1 MKNLFTFLL
10 MAILAIGYSHATTEI
25 IDFSNQGY
33 TNAQKVTTLKGENCT
48 ITFGDG
54 SNPCAYYTT
63 GNAVRIYGGGSVQ
76 ITSSL
81 AITKV
86 VYTFAKGNAPTSSN
100 CTITPS
106 TGKATLGTTSLTW
119 TGSTQSLE
127 IKRKNGSG
135 HWRLQ
140 KIEIIYDDD
149 AVATPTFTPAGGQYT
164 DVLDVTIACAT
175 TGAAIKYSTD
185 GGTTWLDYTAPVA
198 VTAGSTTLMAKAV
211 RSDGKESA
219 TATAIYTIVPAT
231 PTFTPAG
238 GLYTDAQQVTI
249 ACATTGAAIK
259 YSTDGGTT
267 WLDYTAP
274 VAVTAA
280 STTITAKAVRD
291 GQESATATATYQVVP
306 AAPTL
311 SQGSS
316 LFADPFTLTI
326 TRGAGA
332 TSMVYTVNGT
342 STTTTE
348 ATVSLPIAETTT
360 VTAHGVNDA
369 GTQSPEVSATY
380 TYSTLAGNKYKL
392 VTSASELVAGK
403 HYVIVC
409 RLSDP
414 NYAMSGSGHDPTF
427 AVGSNYY
434 RSYSQGFSYADASTR
449 DEIVVTDLSTVL
461 TLAGSEGKWQ
471 WRVSNAI
478 DKDKNPIEGYL
489 QADATASSHYMYVYN
504 TDNKSYNEANTLTTV
519 TFPKDGITYNSTKTE
534 PAGVQITFN
543 VSPKD
548 DKGRDKFIMMNT
560 GNSHY
565 FGPYGTQYPVCLYG
579 EVSSEPATV
588 TLKDLMTQGSGA
600 FDVADASMQAI
611 TRVKDKVAS
620 RYYVLVKDADGA
632 SIEKVEKAEG
642 LASYKVNG
650 QDQTAYDQSN
660 WMLVEVSEQDY
671 TAFDKENC
679 SVSRIA
685 GGLYNGDACNPV
697 LSRAADGTMPVITYG
712 DKGDQYTPNQYC
724 PVNFMASYTSDYSGN
739 GAQGSNGTATYFFM
753 NPKAQEY
760 ATVVWAVWDKA
771 TGAFYVPAPDGV
783 NNKLGFYGKF
793 EVALDYNDGD
803 VKDLNAV
810 QDQHMYTFP
819 AIVKKLT
826 AQQAAAR
833 KVNAHTGGGTA
844 QPGYIV
850 YPLELN
856 AASSVVTAV
865 SDVHSTKAVK
875 RVSYYNLAGAEI
887 AAPQAGVNIVV
898 TTYTD
903 GTTRATKLLK

>member
-1 MKNLFTFLL
+1 
-10 MAILAIGYSHATTEI
+10 MAILAIGYSHATTEA
-25 IDFSNQGY
+25 IDFSQQKYENQ
-33 TNAQKVTTLKGENCT
+33 QVVTTLKGKNCT
-48 ITFGDG
+48 ITFRDG
-54 SNPCAYYTT
+54 SNPCAYYNT

-76 ITSSL
+76 ITSNL

-86 VYTFAKGNAPTSSN
+86 VYTFSGTSYAPTSSD

-119 TGSTQSLE
+119 TGNTQSLK
-127 IKRKNGSG
+127 ITRTSGKG

-140 KIEIIYDDD
+140 KIEITYTDD
-149 AVATPTFTPAGGQYT
+149 AVATPTFTPAGGQFT

-185 GGTTWLDYTAPVA
+185 GGTTWLDYTTPVA
-198 VTAGSTTLMAKAV
+198 VTAASTTITAKAV
-211 RSDGKESA
+211 RDGKESA

-238 GLYTDAQQVTI
+238 RQYTDAQSVTL

-267 WLDYTAP
+267 WLDYTTP

-291 GQESATATATYQVVP
+291 GQESTTATATYQVVP

-380 TYSTLAGNKYKL
+380 TYSTLAGTKYKL

-414 NYAMSGSGHDPTF
+414 NYAMSGSGHDPSF
-427 AVGSNYY
+427 ANGSDYN
-434 RSYSQGFSYADASTR
+434 RSYSQGFSYVDASTR

-471 WRVSNAI
+471 WRVSNAT
-478 DKDKNPIEGYL
+478 DKDGNPIEGYL
-489 QADATASSHYMYVYN
+489 QVETNPSSHWLRVYN
-504 TDNKSYNEANTLTTV
+504 TDNNSYNEANTLTTV
-519 TFPKDGITYNSTKTE
+519 TFPEGGIKQFNSTKTE

-548 DKGRDKFIMMNT
+548 DKGRDKFIMMNP

-579 EVSSEPATV
+579 EVSSEPATI

-650 QDQTAYDQSN
+650 QDQTVYDQSN

-671 TAFDKENC
+671 AAFYKENC

-803 VKDLNAV
+803 VKDVKDLTAV

-833 KVNAHTGGGTA
+833 KVNANTGGGTA

-856 AASSVVTAV
+856 AASGVVTAV

-875 RVSYYNLAGAEI
+875 RVSYYNLAGAKI

>member
-1 MKNLFTFLL
+1 
-10 MAILAIGYSHATTEI
+10 MAILAIGYSHAATEA
-25 IDFSNQGY
+25 IDFSKQGY
-33 TNAQKVTTLKGENCT
+33 ENQQVVTTLKGENCT
-48 ITFGDG
+48 ITFRDG
-54 SNPCAYYTT
+54 STACAYYTT
-63 GNAVRIYGGGSVQ
+63 GNAVRIYGGGSVK

-81 AITKV
+81 DINKV
-86 VYTFAKGNAPTSSN
+86 VYTFAKDNAPTSSD

-106 TGKATLGTTSLTW
+106 TGKATYQATTLTW

-127 IKRKNGSG
+127 IKRKKGKG

-140 KIEIIYDDD
+140 KIEITYTDD

-185 GGTTWLDYTAPVA
+185 GGTTWFDYT
-198 VTAGSTTLMAKAV
+198 T
-211 RSDGKESA
+211 
-219 TATAIYTIVPAT
+219 
-231 PTFTPAG
+231 
-238 GLYTDAQQVTI
+238 
-249 ACATTGAAIK
+249 
-259 YSTDGGTT
+259 
-267 WLDYTAP
+267 P

-316 LFADPFTLTI
+316 LFAAPFTLTI

-348 ATVSLPIAETTT
+348 ATVSLTIAETTT
-360 VTAHGVNDA
+360 VTAHGMNDA

-414 NYAMSGSGHDPTF
+414 NYAMSGSGHDPSF
-427 AVGSNYY
+427 ANGSDYN
-434 RSYSQGFSYADASTR
+434 RSYSQGFSYVDASTR

-471 WRVSNAI
+471 WHVSNAT

-489 QADATASSHYMYVYN
+489 QVETDPSSHWLRVYN
-504 TDNKSYNEANTLTTV
+504 TDNTSYNETNTLTTV

-548 DKGRDKFIMMNT
+548 DKGRDKFIMMNI

-600 FDVADASMQAI
+600 LDVADASMQAI
-611 TRVKDKVAS
+611 TRVEDKIAS

-632 SIEKVEKAEG
+632 SIEKVEMAEG

-660 WMLVEVSEQDY
+660 WMLVEVSKQDY
-671 TAFDKENC
+671 AAFDKENC

-739 GAQGSNGTATYFFM
+739 GAQGSNGTYFFM

-771 TGAFYVPAPDGV
+771 TSAFYVPAPDGV

-793 EVALDYNDGD
+793 EVVLDYNDGD
-803 VKDLNAV
+803 VAATTSLT
-810 QDQHMYTFP
+810 DQAMYTFP

-833 KVNAHTGGGTA
+833 KVNANTGGGTA

-856 AASSVVTAV
+856 AASGVVTAV
-865 SDVHSTKAVK
+865 SDVHSTKTVK

>member
-1 MKNLFTFLL
+1 M
-10 MAILAIGYSHATTEI
+10 
-25 IDFSNQGY
+25 
-33 TNAQKVTTLKGENCT
+33 
-48 ITFGDG
+48 
-54 SNPCAYYTT
+54 
-63 GNAVRIYGGGSVQ
+63 
-76 ITSSL
+76 
-81 AITKV
+81 
-86 VYTFAKGNAPTSSN
+86 
-100 CTITPS
+100 
-106 TGKATLGTTSLTW
+106 
-119 TGSTQSLE
+119 
-127 IKRKNGSG
+127 
-135 HWRLQ
+135 
-140 KIEIIYDDD
+140 
-149 AVATPTFTPAGGQYT
+149 ATPTFTPAGGQHT

-238 GLYTDAQQVTI
+238 GQYTDAQSVTL

-259 YSTDGGTT
+259 YSTDGGTK
-267 WLDYTAP
+267 WLDYTTP

-291 GQESATATATYQVVP
+291 GQESTAATATYQVVP

-332 TSMVYTVNGT
+332 TSMTYSVNGT

-414 NYAMSGSGHDPTF
+414 NYAMSGSGHGPTF
-427 AVGSNYY
+427 ASGSDDN
-434 RSYSQGFSYADASTR
+434 RSYSQGFSYVDASTR

-471 WRVSNAI
+471 WHVSNAT

-519 TFPKDGITYNSTKTE
+519 TFPEGGIKRYNSTQTE

-548 DKGRDKFIMMNT
+548 DKNRDKFIMMNT

-611 TRVKDKVAS
+611 TRVKDKIAS

-671 TAFDKENC
+671 TAFGKENC

-712 DKGDQYTPNQYC
+712 DKGDQYIPNQYC

-850 YPLELN
+850 YPLNLN
-856 AASSVVTAV
+856 ASSSVVTAV

-887 AAPQAGVNIVV
+887 AATQAGVNIVV

>member
-10 MAILAIGYSHATTEI
+10 MAILAIGYSHATTEA
-25 IDFSNQGY
+25 IDFSKQKYENQ
-33 TNAQKVTTLKGENCT
+33 QVVTTLKGENCT
-48 ITFGDG
+48 ITFRDG
-54 SNPCAYYTT
+54 SNPCAYYNT
-63 GNAVRIYGGGSVQ
+63 GKAVRIYGGGSVQ
-76 ITSSL
+76 ITSNL

-86 VYTFAKGNAPTSSN
+86 VYTFSGTSYAPTSSD

-106 TGKATLGTTSLTW
+106 TGNATLGTTSLTW
-119 TGSTQSLE
+119 TGNTQSLK
-127 IKRKNGSG
+127 ITRTSG
-135 HWRLQ
+135 KDHWRLQ
-140 KIEIIYDDD
+140 KIEITYDDD
-149 AVATPTFTPAGGQYT
+149 AVATPTFTPAGGQFT

-238 GLYTDAQQVTI
+238 GQYTDAQSVTL

-259 YSTDGGTT
+259 YSTDGGGT
-267 WLDYTAP
+267 WLDYTTP

-291 GQESATATATYQVVP
+291 GQESTAATATYQVVP

-409 RLSDP
+409 RLSDA

-427 AVGSNYY
+427 AGGSDDN
-434 RSYSQGFSYADASTR
+434 RSYSQGFSYVDASTR

-471 WRVSNAI
+471 WHVSNAT
-478 DKDKNPIEGYL
+478 DKDGNPIEGYL
-489 QADATASSHYMYVYN
+489 QADATASS
-504 TDNKSYNEANTLTTV
+504 
-519 TFPKDGITYNSTKTE
+519 
-534 PAGVQITFN
+534 PA
-543 VSPKD
+543 
-548 DKGRDKFIMMNT
+548 
-560 GNSHY
+560 
-565 FGPYGTQYPVCLYG
+565 
-579 EVSSEPATV
+579 
-588 TLKDLMTQGSGA
+588 
-600 FDVADASMQAI
+600 
-611 TRVKDKVAS
+611 
-620 RYYVLVKDADGA
+620 
-632 SIEKVEKAEG
+632 
-642 LASYKVNG
+642 
-650 QDQTAYDQSN
+650 
-660 WMLVEVSEQDY
+660 
-671 TAFDKENC
+671 
-679 SVSRIA
+679 
-685 GGLYNGDACNPV
+685 
-697 LSRAADGTMPVITYG
+697 
-712 DKGDQYTPNQYC
+712 
-724 PVNFMASYTSDYSGN
+724 
-739 GAQGSNGTATYFFM
+739 
-753 NPKAQEY
+753 
-760 ATVVWAVWDKA
+760 
-771 TGAFYVPAPDGV
+771 
-783 NNKLGFYGKF
+783 
-793 EVALDYNDGD
+793 
-803 VKDLNAV
+803 
-810 QDQHMYTFP
+810 
-819 AIVKKLT
+819 
-826 AQQAAAR
+826 
-833 KVNAHTGGGTA
+833 
-844 QPGYIV
+844 
-850 YPLELN
+850 
-856 AASSVVTAV
+856 
-865 SDVHSTKAVK
+865 
-875 RVSYYNLAGAEI
+875 
-887 AAPQAGVNIVV
+887 
-898 TTYTD
+898 
-903 GTTRATKLLK
+903 

>member
-1 MKNLFTFLL
+1 M
-10 MAILAIGYSHATTEI
+10 
-25 IDFSNQGY
+25 
-33 TNAQKVTTLKGENCT
+33 
-48 ITFGDG
+48 
-54 SNPCAYYTT
+54 
-63 GNAVRIYGGGSVQ
+63 
-76 ITSSL
+76 
-81 AITKV
+81 
-86 VYTFAKGNAPTSSN
+86 
-100 CTITPS
+100 
-106 TGKATLGTTSLTW
+106 TW

-127 IKRKNGSG
+127 IKNKEGSS

-140 KIEIIYDDD
+140 KIEITYDDD

-185 GGTTWLDYTAPVA
+185 GGTTWLDYTTPVA

-211 RSDGKESA
+211 R
-219 TATAIYTIVPAT
+219 
-231 PTFTPAG
+231 
-238 GLYTDAQQVTI
+238 
-249 ACATTGAAIK
+249 
-259 YSTDGGTT
+259 
-267 WLDYTAP
+267 
-274 VAVTAA
+274 
-280 STTITAKAVRD
+280 D
-291 GQESATATATYQVVP
+291 GQESTAATATYQVVP

-427 AVGSNYY
+427 AGGSNYY
-434 RSYSQGFSYADASTR
+434 RSYSQGFSYVDASTR

-471 WRVSNAI
+471 WRVSNAT

-519 TFPKDGITYNSTKTE
+519 TFPEGGIKQLNSNNTE

-560 GNSHY
+560 SNSHY

-611 TRVKDKVAS
+611 TRVEARVEDKAAS

-671 TAFDKENC
+671 AAFDKENC

-793 EVALDYNDGD
+793 KVALDYNDGD

-826 AQQAAAR
+826 ARQAAAR

-850 YPLELN
+850 YPLDLN
-856 AASSVVTAV
+856 AASGVVTAV

-875 RVSYYNLAGAEI
+875 RVSYYNLAGAKI

-903 GTTRATKLLK
+903 GTTRATKMMK

>member
-10 MAILAIGYSHATTEI
+10 MAILAIGYSHATTEA
-25 IDFSNQGY
+25 IDFSKQKYENQ
-33 TNAQKVTTLKGENCT
+33 QVVTTLKGENCT
-48 ITFGDG
+48 ITFRDG
-54 SNPCAYYTT
+54 SNPCAYYNT
-63 GNAVRIYGGGSVQ
+63 GKAVRIYGGGSVQ
-76 ITSSL
+76 ITSNL

-86 VYTFAKGNAPTSSN
+86 VYTFSGTSYAPTSSD

-106 TGKATLGTTSLTW
+106 TGNATLGTTSLTW
-119 TGSTQSLE
+119 TGNTQSLK
-127 IKRKNGSG
+127 ITRTSG
-135 HWRLQ
+135 KDHWRLQ
-140 KIEIIYDDD
+140 KIEITYDDD
-149 AVATPTFTPAGGQYT
+149 AVATPTFTPAGGQFT

-238 GLYTDAQQVTI
+238 GQYTDAQSVTL

-259 YSTDGGTT
+259 YSTDGGGT
-267 WLDYTAP
+267 WLDYTTP

-291 GQESATATATYQVVP
+291 GQESTAATATYQVVP

-348 ATVSLPIAETTT
+348 ATVSLTIAETTT

-427 AVGSNYY
+427 AGGSNYY
-434 RSYSQGFSYADASTR
+434 RSYSQGFSYVDASTR

-471 WRVSNAI
+471 WHVSNAT
-478 DKDKNPIEGYL
+478 DKDGNPIEGYL
-489 QADATASSHYMYVYN
+489 QADATASS
-504 TDNKSYNEANTLTTV
+504 
-519 TFPKDGITYNSTKTE
+519 
-534 PAGVQITFN
+534 PA
-543 VSPKD
+543 
-548 DKGRDKFIMMNT
+548 
-560 GNSHY
+560 
-565 FGPYGTQYPVCLYG
+565 
-579 EVSSEPATV
+579 
-588 TLKDLMTQGSGA
+588 
-600 FDVADASMQAI
+600 
-611 TRVKDKVAS
+611 
-620 RYYVLVKDADGA
+620 
-632 SIEKVEKAEG
+632 
-642 LASYKVNG
+642 
-650 QDQTAYDQSN
+650 
-660 WMLVEVSEQDY
+660 
-671 TAFDKENC
+671 
-679 SVSRIA
+679 
-685 GGLYNGDACNPV
+685 
-697 LSRAADGTMPVITYG
+697 
-712 DKGDQYTPNQYC
+712 
-724 PVNFMASYTSDYSGN
+724 
-739 GAQGSNGTATYFFM
+739 
-753 NPKAQEY
+753 
-760 ATVVWAVWDKA
+760 
-771 TGAFYVPAPDGV
+771 
-783 NNKLGFYGKF
+783 
-793 EVALDYNDGD
+793 
-803 VKDLNAV
+803 
-810 QDQHMYTFP
+810 
-819 AIVKKLT
+819 
-826 AQQAAAR
+826 
-833 KVNAHTGGGTA
+833 
-844 QPGYIV
+844 
-850 YPLELN
+850 
-856 AASSVVTAV
+856 
-865 SDVHSTKAVK
+865 
-875 RVSYYNLAGAEI
+875 
-887 AAPQAGVNIVV
+887 
-898 TTYTD
+898 
-903 GTTRATKLLK
+903 

>member
-1 MKNLFTFLL
+1 
-10 MAILAIGYSHATTEI
+10 
-25 IDFSNQGY
+25 
-33 TNAQKVTTLKGENCT
+33 
-48 ITFGDG
+48 
-54 SNPCAYYTT
+54 
-63 GNAVRIYGGGSVQ
+63 
-76 ITSSL
+76 
-81 AITKV
+81 
-86 VYTFAKGNAPTSSN
+86 
-100 CTITPS
+100 
-106 TGKATLGTTSLTW
+106 LTW

-127 IKRKNGSG
+127 IKNKEGSS

-140 KIEIIYDDD
+140 KIEITYDDD

-185 GGTTWLDYTAPVA
+185 GGTTWLDYTTPVA

-211 RSDGKESA
+211 R
-219 TATAIYTIVPAT
+219 
-231 PTFTPAG
+231 
-238 GLYTDAQQVTI
+238 
-249 ACATTGAAIK
+249 
-259 YSTDGGTT
+259 
-267 WLDYTAP
+267 
-274 VAVTAA
+274 
-280 STTITAKAVRD
+280 D
-291 GQESATATATYQVVP
+291 GQESTAATATYQVVP

-427 AVGSNYY
+427 AGGSNYY
-434 RSYSQGFSYADASTR
+434 RSYSQGFSYVDASTR

-471 WRVSNAI
+471 WRVSNAT

-519 TFPKDGITYNSTKTE
+519 TFPEGGIKQLNSNNTE

-560 GNSHY
+560 SNSHY

-611 TRVKDKVAS
+611 TRVEARVEDKAAS

-671 TAFDKENC
+671 AAFDKENC

-793 EVALDYNDGD
+793 KVALDYNDGD

-826 AQQAAAR
+826 ARQAAAR

-850 YPLELN
+850 YPLDLN
-856 AASSVVTAV
+856 AASGVVTAV

-875 RVSYYNLAGAEI
+875 RVSYYNLAGAKI

-903 GTTRATKLLK
+903 GTTRATKMMK